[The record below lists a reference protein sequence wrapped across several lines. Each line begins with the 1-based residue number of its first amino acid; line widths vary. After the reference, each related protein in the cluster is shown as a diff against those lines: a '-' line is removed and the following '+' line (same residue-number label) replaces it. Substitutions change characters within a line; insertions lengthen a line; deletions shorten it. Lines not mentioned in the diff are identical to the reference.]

1 MPKPALLLPP
11 DYLLSHFS
19 ELLTQLQNHSAEL
32 LLPQHQALLQRF
44 YALSLPAKRLWVRM
58 LNRKG
63 LVFALADI
71 VYDEVPDQAA
81 AVAELRASHLVG
93 EIEQQDEV
101 ADFLLRADKQQLWQ
115 LIQQV
120 SQSGVVSAKTPKKAA
135 AKAGLLQ
142 FIRQLPA
149 AIRLEDLINQSG
161 LYVCL
166 KAQDELQ
173 YCYFLFFGRFET
185 NLTAFALRDLGL
197 APKPGFKTQFNAR
210 FAAVDEAVAAF
221 EYARLKP
228 ALAQLQQDWK
238 TQQPVWQLQQL
249 QLWQQRQQQWPQ
261 PLDERTELWREQ
273 LYTQLGRL
281 AEKLLVA
288 LSTLDA
294 ADEHSLV
301 LLRAAVLAADT
312 AVDLQLAES
321 EPELTF
327 SGLCQQLRQQ
337 VTELAI
343 YFYRQS
349 ASYPASER
357 LVRLYYAG
365 RSDPAKQ
372 QALDQLLDQ
381 MQQNPSCD
389 DEFWFA
395 RDFASRK
402 FGRKKTSDLTDL
414 LNSAGNIQLDELY
427 LGQTERGAILY
438 YQQQGYQVFF
448 AENQLWLALFTLLFW
463 QELFLAEQSAIYN
476 EFERKPANLSSGG
489 FYQQQQQAID
499 HKLALFASP
508 KQALKLLLQN
518 QTLYFQTPNALFY
531 WTPELATALPLLIKL
546 APAGALATMLKQMA
560 QDFRR
565 HRSGYPDLMLV
576 KNDQLIFV
584 EVKAQGD
591 VLRRNQLSRL
601 LSMQQLGF
609 LVRLEKVLWWQD
621 PNRIYVVVDV
631 ETTGGRS
638 EHDRITEIAL
648 IKVQRGQI
656 IGEYQS
662 LVNPKRHIPSFITG
676 LTGISNSMVA
686 SAPTFS
692 ELATDISEFIG
703 DSIFVAHNAAFDYG
717 FVRAELQRC
726 GVTLQNPKLCTVV
739 QMRRYYPGLPS
750 YSLGNLCQHFAIPLH
765 NHHRAY
771 ADTRATVELLLLIQ
785 QAQQQSSAAEQIAA
799 QVEAGQCQNE
809 IQQDL
814 V

>member
-11 DYLLSHFS
+11 DYYLSHFS
-19 ELLTQLQNHSAEL
+19 ELLTQLQNQSAEL
-32 LLPQHQALLQRF
+32 LLPQHQVLLQRF
-44 YALSLPAKRLWVRM
+44 SNLSLPAKRLWLRM

-81 AVAELRASHLVG
+81 AVAELRASVLVG
-93 EIEQQDEV
+93 DIEQQDEV
-101 ADFLLRADKQQLWQ
+101 DDFLLRADKQQLWQ
-115 LIQQV
+115 LIRQAGENGASPEQ
-120 SQSGVVSAKTPKKAA
+120 KLKKAA
-135 AKAGLLQ
+135 TKAELLALIQ
-142 FIRQLPA
+142 TLGEFVPLA
-149 AIRLEDLINQSG
+149 ELINQSE
-161 LYVCL
+161 LYICL

-173 YCYFLFFGRFET
+173 YCYFLFFGRFES
-185 NLTAFALRDLGL
+185 NLSAFTLRDLGL
-197 APKPGFKTQFNAR
+197 VAKPAFKSTFRAR
-210 FAAVDEAVAAF
+210 FASVDEAKAAF
-221 EYARLKP
+221 VYARLKP
-228 ALAQLQQDWK
+228 ALEQLQLDWK
-238 TQQPVWQLQQL
+238 KQNLPWQLQQL
-249 QLWQQRQQQWPQ
+249 KLWWQLQQQWPQ

-281 AEKLLVA
+281 AEKLLAAV
-288 LSTLDA
+288 STLTV
-294 ADEHSLV
+294 ADETTVS
-301 LLRAAVLAADT
+301 LLRTAVLAAGT

-321 EPELTF
+321 ELAF
-327 SGLCQQLRQQ
+327 SVLCQQLRRQ

-343 YFYRQS
+343 DFYQQS

-372 QALDQLLDQ
+372 QALEQLLAQ
-381 MQQNPSCD
+381 MQQNPCCD

-395 RDFASRK
+395 SDFVSRK

-414 LNSAGNIQLDELY
+414 LTSAGSIQLDELY
-427 LGQTERGAILY
+427 LGQTERGAMLY

-463 QELFLAEQSAIYN
+463 QELFLAEHSAIYN
-476 EFERKPANLSSGG
+476 EFELKPGNLTRGG

-499 HKLALFASP
+499 NKLTLLASP
-508 KQALKLLLQN
+508 KLALKLLLQN

-546 APAGALATMLKQMA
+546 APADALAKMLKQMA
-560 QDFRR
+560 LDFRN

-576 KNDQLIFV
+576 KNDQLMFV
-584 EVKAQGD
+584 ELKAQGD

-609 LVRLEKVLWWQD
+609 KVRLEKVLWWQD

-638 EHDRITEIAL
+638 ENDRITEIAL
-648 IKVQRGQI
+648 LKVQSGQV

-686 SAPTFS
+686 GAPTFS
-692 ELATDISEFIG
+692 ELAKDIIEFIG

-726 GVTLQNPKLCTVV
+726 GFTLQNPKLCTVV
-739 QMRRYYPGLPS
+739 QMRRYYPGLQS
-750 YSLGNLCQHFAIPLH
+750 YSLGNLCQHFAVQLQ

-771 ADTRATVELLLLIQ
+771 DDARATVELLLLIQ
-785 QAQQQSSAAEQIAA
+785 QAQQGAAT
-799 QVEAGQCQNE
+799 
-809 IQQDL
+809 DL
-814 V
+814 AKLASDAVLAS

>member
-11 DYLLSHFS
+11 DYYLNHFS
-19 ELLTQLQNHSAEL
+19 ELLTQLQNQSAEL

-44 YALSLPAKRLWVRM
+44 YALSLPAKRLWLRM

-71 VYDEVPDQAA
+71 LYDEVPDQAA
-81 AVAELRASHLVG
+81 AVAELRAANLVG
-93 EIEQQDEV
+93 HIEQQDEV

-115 LIQQV
+115 LIRQADKN
-120 SQSGVVSAKTPKKAA
+120 GVLPEQKLKKAA
-135 AKAGLLQ
+135 TKAELLALIQ
-142 FIRQLPA
+142 TVREFVALA
-149 AIRLEDLINQSG
+149 ELINLSG
-161 LYVCL
+161 LYICL

-173 YCYFLFFGRFET
+173 YCYFLFFGRSESK
-185 NLTAFALRDLGL
+185 LSAFTLRDLGL
-197 APKPGFKTQFNAR
+197 VAKPAFKSTFKAR
-210 FAAVDEAVAAF
+210 FASVDEAKAAF
-221 EYARLKP
+221 VYARLKP
-228 ALAQLQQDWK
+228 ALEQLQLDWK
-238 TQQPVWQLQQL
+238 TQNLPGQLQQL
-249 QLWQQRQQQWPQ
+249 KLWWQRQQQWPQ

-281 AEKLLVA
+281 AEQLLTAV
-288 LSTLDA
+288 STLNA
-294 ADEHSLV
+294 ADEHNV
-301 LLRAAVLAADT
+301 FLLRAAVLGAEPG
-312 AVDLQLAES
+312 LNLKLSES
-321 EPELTF
+321 EPESELAF
-327 SGLCQQLRQQ
+327 SGLCQQLRRQ

-343 YFYRQS
+343 YFYQQS
-349 ASYPASER
+349 AGYPASER

-372 QALDQLLDQ
+372 QALDQLLEQ
-381 MQQNPSCD
+381 MQQNPCCD

-414 LNSAGNIQLDELY
+414 LNSAGSIQLDELY
-427 LGQTERGAILY
+427 LGQTERGAMLY

-476 EFERKPANLSSGG
+476 EFELKPVNLTSGG

-508 KQALKLLLQN
+508 KLALQLLLQN
-518 QTLYFQTPNALFY
+518 QTLYFQSPNALFN

-546 APAGALATMLKQMA
+546 APADALAKMLKQMA
-560 QDFRR
+560 LDFRN

-584 EVKAQGD
+584 ELKAQGD

-609 LVRLEKVLWWQD
+609 MVRLEKVLWWQD
-621 PNRIYVVVDV
+621 PNRLYVVVDV
-631 ETTGGRS
+631 ETTGGHG
-638 EHDRITEIAL
+638 ENDRITEIAL
-648 IKVQRGQI
+648 IKVQCGQI

-676 LTGISNSMVA
+676 LTGISNSLVA
-686 SAPTFS
+686 GAPTFS
-692 ELATDISEFIG
+692 ELATDIIEFIG

-726 GVTLQNPKLCTVV
+726 GLTLQNPKLCTVV
-739 QMRRYYPGLPS
+739 QMRRYYPGLQS

-771 ADTRATVELLLLIQ
+771 ADARATVELLLLIQ
-785 QAQQQSSAAEQIAA
+785 QAQQGAAT
-799 QVEAGQCQNE
+799 
-809 IQQDL
+809 DL
-814 V
+814 AKLVSGAVLAS

>member
-11 DYLLSHFS
+11 DYYLSHFS
-19 ELLTQLQNHSAEL
+19 ELLTQLQNQSAEL

-71 VYDEVPDQAA
+71 MYDEVPDQAA
-81 AVAELRASHLVG
+81 AVAELRASQLVG
-93 EIEQQDEV
+93 DIEQQDEV

-120 SQSGVVSAKTPKKAA
+120 SQSGVVSAKIPKKAA

-142 FIRQLPA
+142 FISQVPA
-149 AIRLEDLINQSG
+149 AISLNTLINQSG
-161 LYVCL
+161 AYICL

-185 NLTAFALRDLGL
+185 SLSAFTLRDLGL
-197 APKPGFKTQFNAR
+197 VAKPAFKSTFRAR
-210 FAAVDEAVAAF
+210 FASVDEASAAF
-221 EYARLKP
+221 VYARLKP
-228 ALAQLQQDWK
+228 ALAQLQLDWK
-238 TQQPVWQLQQL
+238 KQNLAWQLQQL
-249 QLWQQRQQQWPQ
+249 RRFWQQQQQWPQ

-281 AEKLLVA
+281 AEKLLAV

-294 ADEHSLV
+294 ADEHNLV
-301 LLRAAVLAADT
+301 LLRDAGLAADT
-312 AVDLQLAES
+312 AVDLQLVES
-321 EPELTF
+321 ELAF
-327 SGLCQQLRQQ
+327 SGLCQQLRRQ

-343 YFYRQS
+343 NFYRQS
-349 ASYPASER
+349 ACYPASER

-372 QALDQLLDQ
+372 QALDQLLDH

-476 EFERKPANLSSGG
+476 EFELKPANLTSGG

-499 HKLALFASP
+499 NKLALLASP

-518 QTLYFQTPNALFY
+518 QTLDFQTPNALFY

-560 QDFRR
+560 LDFRR
-565 HRSGYPDLMLV
+565 YRSGYPDLMLV

-584 EVKAQGD
+584 ELKAEGD

-609 LVRLEKVLWWQD
+609 MVRLEKVLWWQD

-662 LVNPKRHIPSFITG
+662 LVNPKRHIPAFITG

-686 SAPTFS
+686 SAPAFS
-692 ELATDISEFIG
+692 ELATEITDFIG

-726 GVTLQNPKLCTVV
+726 GFRLQNPKLCTVV

-750 YSLGNLCQHFAIPLH
+750 YSLGNLCQHFAIPLN

-785 QAQQQSSAAEQIAA
+785 QAQQQSSADEQIAA